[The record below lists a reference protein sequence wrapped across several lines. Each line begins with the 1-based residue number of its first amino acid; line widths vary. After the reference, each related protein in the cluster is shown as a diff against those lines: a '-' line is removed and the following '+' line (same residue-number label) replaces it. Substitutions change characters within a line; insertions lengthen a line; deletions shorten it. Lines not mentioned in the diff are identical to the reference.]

1 MNNYKHT
8 IICRILIFVFF
19 PTLLSGRIYTLNDCI
34 DMAVRNNLSLR
45 KTRESISL
53 SQAQK
58 LLSYSEMLPYISAR
72 SSVNR
77 SSSIFGT
84 EPYTDTYSSDISLN
98 QTVFDLSSIF
108 DIKSS
113 RIDVKESNAL
123 YEAAV
128 NEIEY
133 AVAGFF
139 YDLLKKKRLLSVKE
153 LGFRESEE
161 NLRKTR
167 LMYDIGTVSKVDLLR
182 SEVVKNQSEL
192 DLLMAE
198 KDIELSKANL
208 AYIIGL
214 EPALEFDVK
223 EESIEVKDYS
233 INDYDALLERVKE
246 ENPEVLAERLSVSS
260 GKAQL
265 SSTYCKF
272 LPKLSLSGSY
282 GYSGDKFTFAKEE
295 WDENDSWSV
304 GASVTLPLFTGFS
317 RSASIKQSKAL
328 LKMKELELSDA
339 IAIKGIELKK
349 ALLAIDEAEKT
360 FTLAEK
366 NLEKAELGYRMT
378 QEKYNLGAATILELI
393 DAEQDYEQAQVTKI
407 SSYFDL
413 LLATFYVTNLLGE
426 RIVD

>member
-1 MNNYKHT
+1 
-8 IICRILIFVFF
+8 
-19 PTLLSGRIYTLNDCI
+19 
-34 DMAVRNNLSLR
+34 MAVRNNLSLR

-161 NLRKTR
+161 NLRS
-167 LMYDIGTVSKVDLLR
+167 MYPYT
-182 SEVVKNQSEL
+182 
-192 DLLMAE
+192 
-198 KDIELSKANL
+198 
-208 AYIIGL
+208 
-214 EPALEFDVK
+214 
-223 EESIEVKDYS
+223 
-233 INDYDALLERVKE
+233 
-246 ENPEVLAERLSVSS
+246 
-260 GKAQL
+260 
-265 SSTYCKF
+265 
-272 LPKLSLSGSY
+272 
-282 GYSGDKFTFAKEE
+282 
-295 WDENDSWSV
+295 
-304 GASVTLPLFTGFS
+304 
-317 RSASIKQSKAL
+317 
-328 LKMKELELSDA
+328 
-339 IAIKGIELKK
+339 
-349 ALLAIDEAEKT
+349 
-360 FTLAEK
+360 
-366 NLEKAELGYRMT
+366 
-378 QEKYNLGAATILELI
+378 
-393 DAEQDYEQAQVTKI
+393 
-407 SSYFDL
+407 
-413 LLATFYVTNLLGE
+413 
-426 RIVD
+426 